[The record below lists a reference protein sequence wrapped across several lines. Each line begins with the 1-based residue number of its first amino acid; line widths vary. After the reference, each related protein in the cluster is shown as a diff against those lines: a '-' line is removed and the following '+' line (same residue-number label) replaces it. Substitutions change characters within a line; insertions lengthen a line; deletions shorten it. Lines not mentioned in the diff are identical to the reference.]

1 MEIIL
6 KTAKE
11 RAEITDIIK
20 EKTDN
25 IFNDFKELNKR
36 YNVPMGI
43 IMIRSNKK
51 IDLSNIIRNTDKI
64 VETEINDKYYYYIFV
79 MFVDIDKLYTVV
91 KKIEYTYMDLE
102 VYFEELE
109 KTNQEHIKNFVDS
122 LFF

>member
-1 MEIIL
+1 M